1 MKLKQCDK
9 WGTDNLPLTLAS
21 RAVHHLELF
30 NDQQH
35 WKSLCQPRSTHGYL
49 CLEILHLLLAYYI
62 IMIILLKLPIDS
74 YFLVV
79 SVLLLSVSLLS
90 IDCITLIFLKSV
102 YDYFS
107 NFPLIFLPSSSVLPK
122 AELANI
128 PRLFPSHEI
137 QVAWYL
143 SLLGLNS
150 HNPQQPSK
158 TSYNSLAIFSDWGW
172 FHIFS
177 HTTTSK
183 LRQSTRHQFQAI
195 SGTAGL

>member
-1 MKLKQCDK
+1 MKLKQCNT

-49 CLEILHLLLAYYI
+49 CLEILRLLLAYYI

-90 IDCITLIFLKSV
+90 IDCIILIFLKSV

-107 NFPLIFLPSSSVLPK
+107 NFPLIFRLPVLQFFPVS
-122 AELANI
+122 ELARESPDDFHLMKYNLSFCRFPKCGLAHVIPNI
-128 PRLFPSHEI
+128 VITPAH
-137 QVAWYL
+137 V
-143 SLLGLNS
+143 G
-150 HNPQQPSK
+150 
-158 TSYNSLAIFSDWGW
+158 
-172 FHIFS
+172 
-177 HTTTSK
+177 
-183 LRQSTRHQFQAI
+183 
-195 SGTAGL
+195 